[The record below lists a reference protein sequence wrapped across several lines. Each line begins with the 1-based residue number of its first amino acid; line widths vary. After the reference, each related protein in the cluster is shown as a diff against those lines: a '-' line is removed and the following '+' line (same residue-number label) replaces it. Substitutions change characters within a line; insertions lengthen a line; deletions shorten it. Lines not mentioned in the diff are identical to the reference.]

1 MYIMPWFLNAPRS
14 TRWTLQCGPITI
26 PTREPALCT
35 SRTVWM
41 EAPHMLSLGWGEE
54 TSQLTWF
61 REPHLLDLWLEFAVH
76 RRVSSCDI
84 LCSTL
89 SSLWVQYPLA
99 ASAYLYC
106 EFAVTP
112 NQTYL
117 ESRTIYLILWA
128 VSFNVWFFCLLHR
141 DETPEW
147 IEFVDYYIS

>member
-76 RRVSSCDI
+76 CRVSSWDILYLCSTCSQWRSQTRAHTGLGPGVSNAKVLRRRVSTATR
-84 LCSTL
+84 LCTIALQQYCQCKL
-89 SSLWVQYPLA
+89 SALSP
-99 ASAYLYC
+99 
-106 EFAVTP
+106 
-112 NQTYL
+112 TYL
-117 ESRTIYLILWA
+117 LR
-128 VSFNVWFFCLLHR
+128 
-141 DETPEW
+141 
-147 IEFVDYYIS
+147 

>member
-1 MYIMPWFLNAPRS
+1 MPWFLNAPRS

-76 RRVSSCDI
+76 CRVSSWDI
-84 LCSTL
+84 LYLCSTL
-89 SSLWVQYPLA
+89 SSLWVQYLLA

-106 EFAVTP
+106 ESAVTP
-112 NQTYL
+112 NQIYL
-117 ESRTIYLILWA
+117 ESLNHISNIVSSLIQCLFFYTGMRYLSGLNFLI
-128 VSFNVWFFCLLHR
+128 
-141 DETPEW
+141 
-147 IEFVDYYIS
+147 IM